1 VSDDGALVEVF
12 RTLTPR
18 SCDDRALVLEA
29 VGVPAVM
36 VRDGPA
42 YALLVAADQA
52 AAATVELERYARENM
67 PVFAAPAPKLHRG
80 ALVSAAGYA
89 VVLFLVGVATSR
101 SLLGRDWYSAGV
113 LDGERLRSGELW
125 RAVTALTLHADLAHL
140 AANAGFGALFGALA
154 ARVYGAGCG
163 WLLILVAAAFA
174 NVANALWMATGRAS
188 LGASTAVFAALG
200 ALGAYRWPAA
210 TRRGRLAWPGA
221 SLIAALVLLSL
232 LGTGDE
238 HTDIAAHA
246 LGFGFGALLALP
258 MRRWPVGRSRRLQW
272 LAALAA
278 LLIVTLAWLAAL
290 AGRPPHLG

>member
-1 VSDDGALVEVF
+1 VSDDGTLVEVF
-12 RTLTPR
+12 RALTPR

-36 VRDGPA
+36 VRDGAA
-42 YALLVAADQA
+42 YALLVAADHA
-52 AAATVELERYARENM
+52 AAATLELERYARENM
-67 PVFAAPAPKLHRG
+67 PVFRAPAPKLHSG
-80 ALVSAAGYA
+80 AVLSAAGYA
-89 VVLFLVGVATSR
+89 LVLFIAGVASSR
-101 SLLGRDWYSAGV
+101 SLLGHDWYGAGV
-113 LDGERLRSGELW
+113 LDGARLRSGEVW

-140 AANAGFGALFGALA
+140 AANTGFGALFGALA

-174 NVANALWMATGRAS
+174 NLANGLWMPVGRTS

-200 ALGAYRWPAA
+200 TLGVYRWPAA
-210 TRRGRLAWPGA
+210 TRGARLAWPGA
-221 SLIAALVLLSL
+221 SLVAALVLLAL

-258 MRRWPVGRSRRLQW
+258 VRRWPVGRSRRLQQSSG
-272 LAALAA
+272 LAV
-278 LLIVTLAWLAAL
+278 LLVIMLAWLAAL
-290 AGRPPHLG
+290 SGENALFS